1 MSKEVVK
8 RGDRN
13 DTVKELQERLNIHGQ
28 DAGRPDGIFGR
39 GTERAAKAFAAEHDI
54 HWDGTV
60 GPTMWLAL
68 MEDPPKTGME
78 PDNLISSGVA
88 KLDSAWNRYGSLLK
102 ELAGE
107 LGFHPAAAVAVL
119 MAESGGAGMRN
130 GRMVIRFENHVFYRK
145 WGKLSAE
152 NKTRFAAHFVYSK
165 TKVWKGHAWRED
177 PTGPWSSFHGTQDR
191 EYDVLSF
198 ARFLDDEAALLSI
211 SMGAPQMMGF
221 NHNAV
226 GHTSA
231 RSMFDEWSKGE
242 EPQIRG
248 MFSFIE
254 GNSKRLRA
262 LQSEDWVT
270 FAKYYNGSG
279 QAEHYGSKIS
289 QYVGQAKKAGVG

>member
-1 MSKEVVK
+1 MARPTLKK
-8 RGDRN
+8 GDRN
-13 DTVKELQERLNIHGQ
+13 DAVKLMQERLNLHGHN
-28 DAGRPDGIFGR
+28 AGRPDGAFGKM
-39 GTERAAKAFAAEHDI
+39 GESAVMSFQKTHGLEATGVCDI
-54 HWDGTV
+54 HTWA
-60 GPTMWLAL
+60 AL
-68 MEDPPKTGME
+68 MKDPPKTGME
-78 PDNLISSGVA
+78 PSTPIHSGTT
-88 KLDSAWNRYGSLLK
+88 KLDRAWNNYGGLLAV
-102 ELAGE
+102 LAAQ
-107 LGFHPAAAVAVL
+107 LGVHPAGAVAVL
-119 MAESGGAGMRN
+119 MAESGGAGMRD